1 MAKQKNKIENFL
13 KKVRGRLFGQQ
24 FIENLLQFLSI
35 GLGVSLGISVF
46 SMFVPWYYATVA
58 ITILMGLTVVLNVWW
73 SLKRRPTLEQT
84 ALRVDALG
92 YEEKIV
98 TAYQEW
104 ETDSLFANIQR
115 KDAERILSE
124 INIRKSFPIRI
135 RFRRWGIFL
144 LMAALF
150 AGSML
155 IDTDARTRAGYQ
167 HRVQEKAKQEIAEIE
182 KVEKKVQDKK
192 EISEQEAAD
201 ILKELEDTK
210 KALEDAENYQEIQK
224 AAERGWLKL
233 SDAAHSGNQALNQT
247 LSEAVEQK
255 QEQKNKNLEQLIKE
269 TQDALNQAENGTSA
283 EKEYAAEKMEE
294 LAAALGNSELST
306 SAEAYSQSEKNA
318 MDAAIAKK
326 AIEQV
331 LASQMASG
339 NNTSGNGNSGSS
351 EANPNSS
358 GNQSNSENNQNSNGN
373 QNGSGNGQNSNG
385 NQNGSGNGTGTG
397 WNKGS
402 KNGAEGE
409 NKTAEAVTIPDG
421 DVGTDENLTGKGT
434 GGGQNTYEKSDQ
446 SLTWSGNKVSYGQVS
461 GEYKEKAYRSL
472 ETSTYPDS
480 MKDKIKTYF
489 DGLN

>member
-1 MAKQKNKIENFL
+1 MQNGYFQKSISAKVF
-13 KKVRGRLFGQQ
+13 RFG
-24 FIENLLQFLSI
+24 FDSEDG
-35 GLGVSLGISVF
+35 GL
-46 SMFVPWYYATVA
+46 
-58 ITILMGLTVVLNVWW
+58 
-73 SLKRRPTLEQT
+73 
-84 ALRVDALG
+84 
-92 YEEKIV
+92 
-98 TAYQEW
+98 
-104 ETDSLFANIQR
+104 
-115 KDAERILSE
+115 
-124 INIRKSFPIRI
+124 
-135 RFRRWGIFL
+135 FL

-182 KVEKKVQDKK
+182 KVEKKVQNTK

-224 AAERGWLKL
+224 AAERGWVKL

-269 TQDALNQAENGTSA
+269 TQDALNQAEDGTSA

-318 MDAAIAKK
+318 MDAAIAKR
-326 AIEQV
+326 
-331 LASQMASG
+331 
-339 NNTSGNGNSGSS
+339 
-351 EANPNSS
+351 
-358 GNQSNSENNQNSNGN
+358 QSNKRSHPRWRPETIQAAMEIREVPKRIRTAAETRVIPKIIRTITEIRMVPGM
-373 QNGSGNGQNSNG
+373 GRTVTEIRMVP
-385 NQNGSGNGTGTG
+385 GTGRMAAEIRTVPGTG
-397 WNKGS
+397 RMAAEIRTVPEMGRMAAEIRMVPEMEQAPAGIKAAKMVPKG
-402 KNGAEGE
+402 KT
-409 NKTAEAVTIPDG
+409 KTAETVTIPNG